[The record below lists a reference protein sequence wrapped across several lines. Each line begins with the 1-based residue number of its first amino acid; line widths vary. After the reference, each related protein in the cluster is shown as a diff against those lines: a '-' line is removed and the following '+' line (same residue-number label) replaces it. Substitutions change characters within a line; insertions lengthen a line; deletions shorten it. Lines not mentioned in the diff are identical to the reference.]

1 MMDRQFCK
9 LILASSGNSFTLYL
23 EMIISFTLITYHWN
37 GGAIYSSLY
46 TISYAVSL
54 LFLTPYVS
62 SFVDENIKPKK
73 YIIIISLLCGV
84 ITTFQYNIDD
94 INIYIL
100 YSFIKNILRLFLGP
114 SNFLILK
121 NISTKKFEKNF
132 SYWQVLFQIYKML
145 APLFLGFIL
154 IYYSTKQ
161 ILILISMLYFI
172 SAVLYVFV
180 SEPLIDVNRKKNKIS
195 LINYFNIMKDNK
207 ILFSFIVIST
217 LTCFG
222 YLSDSLI
229 ALSFM
234 EQGFN
239 GSHYSFAMCLSGV
252 SGVLIGLVFGKYKIN
267 ISLNIMLFSFFL
279 WGLGYLLI
287 GITNQFNDSFPDE
300 INLFLMF
307 LAMVIIG
314 IGSSMNNI
322 IVTIYMQK
330 FATND
335 NSAKIFG
342 LTSISVG
349 FSMFIGPLIG
359 STISYFFSASIVFF
373 ATFIGIFSTIIVV
386 ILINRK
392 STS

>member
-1 MMDRQFCK
+1 MDKEFRK

-23 EMIISFTLITYHWN
+23 EMVISFTLITYHWN

-62 SFVDENIKPKK
+62 SFVDENTKPKK

-84 ITTFQYNIDD
+84 ITTFQYDIDD

-121 NISTKKFEKNF
+121 NISTNQFEKNF
-132 SYWQVLFQIYKML
+132 SYWQVLFQIYKMS
-145 APLFLGFIL
+145 APLFLGFVL
-154 IYYSTKQ
+154 IYYSVKQ
-161 ILILISMLYFI
+161 VLILISVLYFI

-180 SEPLIDVNRKKNKIS
+180 SEPLINVNRKKNKIS
-195 LINYFNIMKDNK
+195 LINYFNIMEDNR
-207 ILFSFIVIST
+207 ILFSFIVISI

-234 EQGFN
+234 KQGLN

-267 ISLNIMLFSFFL
+267 ISLNIMLSSFFL
-279 WGLGYLLI
+279 WGSGYLLI
-287 GITNQFNDSFPDE
+287 GITNQFNELFPDK
-300 INLFLMF
+300 INLFFIF

-349 FSMFIGPLIG
+349 FSMFFGPLIG
-359 STISYFFSASIVFF
+359 STISYFFSISIVFF
-373 ATFIGIFSTIIVV
+373 TTFIGVFSTIIVV
-386 ILINRK
+386 VLINRK

>member
-1 MMDRQFCK
+1 MDKEFRK

-62 SFVDENIKPKK
+62 SFVDENTKPKK

-84 ITTFQYNIDD
+84 ITTFQYDIDD

-121 NISTKKFEKNF
+121 NISTKQFEKNF

-145 APLFLGFIL
+145 APLFLGFVL
-154 IYYSTKQ
+154 IYYSVKQ
-161 ILILISMLYFI
+161 ILILISVLYFI
-172 SAVLYVFV
+172 SAVLYIFV
-180 SEPLIDVNRKKNKIS
+180 SEPLINVNRKKNKIS
-195 LINYFNIMKDNK
+195 LINYFNIMEDNR
-207 ILFSFIVIST
+207 ILFSFIIISI

-234 EQGFN
+234 KQGLN

-267 ISLNIMLFSFFL
+267 ISLNIMLSSFFL
-279 WGLGYLLI
+279 WGSGYLLI
-287 GITNQFNDSFPDE
+287 GITNQFNDLFPDK
-300 INLFLMF
+300 INLFFIF

-314 IGSSMNNI
+314 VGSSMNNI

-330 FATND
+330 FANND

-349 FSMFIGPLIG
+349 FSMFFGPLIG
-359 STISYFFSASIVFF
+359 STISYFLSISIVFF
-373 ATFIGIFSTIIVV
+373 TTFIGIFLTIIVV
-386 ILINRK
+386 VLINRK

>member
-1 MMDRQFCK
+1 MDKEFRK

-46 TISYAVSL
+46 TISYAASL

-84 ITTFQYNIDD
+84 ITIFQYNIDD

-100 YSFIKNILRLFLGP
+100 YAFIKNILRLFLGP

-121 NISTKKFEKNF
+121 NISINQFEKNF
-132 SYWQVLFQIYKML
+132 SYWQVLFQIYKMS
-145 APLFLGFIL
+145 APLFLGFTL
-154 IYYSTKQ
+154 IYYSVKQ
-161 ILILISMLYFI
+161 IFILISVLYFI
-172 SAVLYVFV
+172 SAVLYISV
-180 SEPLIDVNRKKNKIS
+180 SEPLINVNRKKNKIS
-195 LINYFNIMKDNK
+195 LINYFNIMEDNR
-207 ILFSFIVIST
+207 ILFSFVVISI

-234 EQGFN
+234 KQGLN
-239 GSHYSFAMCLSGV
+239 GSHYSFAMCL

-267 ISLNIMLFSFFL
+267 ISLNIMLSSFFL
-279 WGLGYLLI
+279 WGSGYLLI
-287 GITNQFNDSFPDE
+287 GIKNQFNDLFPE
-300 INLFLMF
+300 KINLFFMF

-314 IGSSMNNI
+314 VGSAMNNI

-359 STISYFFSASIVFF
+359 STISYFFSISIVFF
-373 ATFIGIFSTIIVV
+373 TTFIGIFLTIIMVV
-386 ILINRK
+386 LINRK

>member
-1 MMDRQFCK
+1 MDRQFCK

-73 YIIIISLLCGV
+73 YIIIISLLCGI

-121 NISTKKFEKNF
+121 NISANKFEKNF
-132 SYWQVLFQIYKML
+132 SYWQVLFQIYKMS

-154 IYYSTKQ
+154 IYYSVKQ
-161 ILILISMLYFI
+161 ILILISVLYFI
-172 SAVLYVFV
+172 SAVLYIFV
-180 SEPLIDVNRKKNKIS
+180 SEPLINVDRKKNKIS
-195 LINYFNIMKDNK
+195 LINYFNIMKDNR
-207 ILFSFIVIST
+207 ILYSFIVIST

-234 EQGFN
+234 RQGLN

-252 SGVLIGLVFGKYKIN
+252 SGILIGLLFGKYKIN

-279 WGLGYLLI
+279 WGSGYLLI
-287 GITNQFNDSFPDE
+287 GITNQFNDLFPDK
-300 INLFLMF
+300 ISLFFIF

-314 IGSSMNNI
+314 VGSSMNNI

-359 STISYFFSASIVFF
+359 LTISYFFPISIIFF
-373 ATFIGIFSTIIVV
+373 TTFIGIFLTIIMV

>member
-1 MMDRQFCK
+1 MDKEFRK

-23 EMIISFTLITYHWN
+23 EMVISFTLITYHWN

-62 SFVDENIKPKK
+62 SFVDENTKPKK

-84 ITTFQYNIDD
+84 ITTFQYDIDD

-121 NISTKKFEKNF
+121 IISTNQFEKNF

-145 APLFLGFIL
+145 APLFLGFVL
-154 IYYSTKQ
+154 IYYSVKQ
-161 ILILISMLYFI
+161 VLILISVLYFI

-180 SEPLIDVNRKKNKIS
+180 SEPLINVNRKKNKIS
-195 LINYFNIMKDNK
+195 LINYFNIMEDNR
-207 ILFSFIVIST
+207 ILFSFIVISI

-234 EQGFN
+234 KQGLN

-267 ISLNIMLFSFFL
+267 ISLNIMLSSFFL
-279 WGLGYLLI
+279 WGSGYLLI
-287 GITNQFNDSFPDE
+287 GITNQFNELFPDK
-300 INLFLMF
+300 INLFFIF

-349 FSMFIGPLIG
+349 FSMFFGPLIG
-359 STISYFFSASIVFF
+359 STISYFFSISIVFF
-373 ATFIGIFSTIIVV
+373 TTFIGVFSTIIVV
-386 ILINRK
+386 VLINRK

>member
-1 MMDRQFCK
+1 M
-9 LILASSGNSFTLYL
+9 
-23 EMIISFTLITYHWN
+23 
-37 GGAIYSSLY
+37 YS
-46 TISYAVSL
+46 
-54 LFLTPYVS
+54 LF
-62 SFVDENIKPKK
+62 F
-73 YIIIISLLCGV
+73 
-84 ITTFQYNIDD
+84 
-94 INIYIL
+94 IL

-121 NISTKKFEKNF
+121 NISTKQFEKNF

-154 IYYSTKQ
+154 IYYSVKQ
-161 ILILISMLYFI
+161 ILILISVLYFI
-172 SAVLYVFV
+172 SAVLYIFV
-180 SEPLIDVNRKKNKIS
+180 SEPLINVDRKKNKIS
-195 LINYFNIMKDNK
+195 LINYFNIMKDNRM
-207 ILFSFIVIST
+207 LSSFIVIST

-234 EQGFN
+234 KQGLN

-252 SGVLIGLVFGKYKIN
+252 SGILIGLLFGKYKVN

-287 GITNQFNDSFPDE
+287 GITNQFNDLFPDK
-300 INLFLMF
+300 ISLFFIF

-314 IGSSMNNI
+314 VGSSMNNI
-322 IVTIYMQK
+322 IVTIHMQK

-359 STISYFFSASIVFF
+359 STISYFFPISIVFF
-373 ATFIGIFSTIIVV
+373 TTFIGIFLTIIVV
-386 ILINRK
+386 TLINRK

>member
-1 MMDRQFCK
+1 MDKEFRK

-23 EMIISFTLITYHWN
+23 EMVISFTLITYHWN

-62 SFVDENIKPKK
+62 SFVDENTKPKK

-84 ITTFQYNIDD
+84 ITTFQYDIDD

-121 NISTKKFEKNF
+121 NISTNQFEKNF

-145 APLFLGFIL
+145 APLFLGFVL
-154 IYYSTKQ
+154 IYYSVKQ
-161 ILILISMLYFI
+161 VLILISVLYFI

-180 SEPLIDVNRKKNKIS
+180 SEPLINVNRKKNKIS
-195 LINYFNIMKDNK
+195 LINYFNIMEDNR
-207 ILFSFIVIST
+207 ILFSFIVISI

-234 EQGFN
+234 KQGLN

-267 ISLNIMLFSFFL
+267 ISLNIMLSSFFL
-279 WGLGYLLI
+279 WGSGYLLI
-287 GITNQFNDSFPDE
+287 GITNQFNELFPDK
-300 INLFLMF
+300 INLFFIF

-349 FSMFIGPLIG
+349 FSMFFGPLIG
-359 STISYFFSASIVFF
+359 STISYFFSISIVFF
-373 ATFIGIFSTIIVV
+373 TTFIGVFSTIIVV
-386 ILINRK
+386 VLINRK

>member
-1 MMDRQFCK
+1 MDKEFGK
-9 LILASSGNSFTLYL
+9 LILASSGNSFTLYF

-62 SFVDENIKPKK
+62 SFVDENTKPKK

-84 ITTFQYNIDD
+84 ITTFQYDIDD

-121 NISTKKFEKNF
+121 NISINQFEKKF
-132 SYWQVLFQIYKML
+132 SYWQISFQIYKMS

-154 IYYSTKQ
+154 IYYSVKK
-161 ILILISMLYFI
+161 ILILISVLYFI
-172 SAVLYVFV
+172 SAVLYIFV
-180 SEPLIDVNRKKNKIS
+180 SEPLINVNRKKNKIS
-195 LINYFNIMKDNK
+195 LINYFNIMKDNR
-207 ILFSFIVIST
+207 ILFSFIVISI

-229 ALSFM
+229 AISFM
-234 EQGFN
+234 KLGLN

-267 ISLNIMLFSFFL
+267 ISLNIMLSSFFL
-279 WGLGYLLI
+279 WGSGYLLI
-287 GITNQFNDSFPDE
+287 GITNQFNDLFPDK
-300 INLFLMF
+300 INLFFIF

-349 FSMFIGPLIG
+349 FSMFFGPLIG
-359 STISYFFSASIVFF
+359 STISYFSSISIVFF
-373 ATFIGIFSTIIVV
+373 TTFIGIFLTIIVAV
-386 ILINRK
+386 LINRK

>member
-1 MMDRQFCK
+1 MDKEFRK

-46 TISYAVSL
+46 TISYAASL

-73 YIIIISLLCGV
+73 CIIIISLLCGV

-94 INIYIL
+94 VNIYIL

-114 SNFLILK
+114 SNFIILK
-121 NISTKKFEKNF
+121 SISTNQFEKKF
-132 SYWQVLFQIYKML
+132 SYWQVLFQIYKMV

-154 IYYSTKQ
+154 IYYSIKQ

-172 SAVLYVFV
+172 SAVLYIFV
-180 SEPLIDVNRKKNKIS
+180 SEPLINVDRKKNKIS
-195 LINYFNIMKDNK
+195 LINYLNIMKDNK

-234 EQGFN
+234 AQGLN
-239 GSHYSFAMCLSGV
+239 GSYYSFAMCLSGV
-252 SGVLIGLVFGKYKIN
+252 SGVLVGLVFGKYKIN
-267 ISLNIMLFSFFL
+267 ISFNIILFSFFL
-279 WGLGYLLI
+279 WGAGYLLI
-287 GITNQFNDSFPDE
+287 GITNQFNDLFPDK
-300 INLFLMF
+300 INLFFIF

-314 IGSSMNNI
+314 VGSSMNNI
-322 IVTIYMQK
+322 IITIYMQK
-330 FATND
+330 FATHD

-359 STISYFFSASIVFF
+359 STISYFFSIGIVFF
-373 ATFIGIFSTIIVV
+373 TTFIGIFLTIIVV
-386 ILINRK
+386 ALINRK

>member
-1 MMDRQFCK
+1 MDKEFRK

-46 TISYAVSL
+46 TISYAASL

-73 YIIIISLLCGV
+73 YIIIISVLCGV

-114 SNFLILK
+114 SNFKILK
-121 NISTKKFEKNF
+121 NISTNQFEKNF
-132 SYWQVLFQIYKML
+132 SYWQVLFQIYKMS

-161 ILILISMLYFI
+161 ILILISILYFI

-180 SEPLIDVNRKKNKIS
+180 SEPLINVNRKKNKIS

-234 EQGFN
+234 EQGLN

-252 SGVLIGLVFGKYKIN
+252 SGVLIGLVFGKYRIN

-279 WGLGYLLI
+279 WGMGYLLI
-287 GITNQFNDSFPDE
+287 GITNQFNDLFPDK
-300 INLFLMF
+300 INLFFIF
-307 LAMVIIG
+307 LAMAIIG

-359 STISYFFSASIVFF
+359 STISYLFSISIVFF
-373 ATFIGIFSTIIVV
+373 TTFIGVFSTIIVV